1 MSTTT
6 ATASAAEISTP
17 ATGHILAATGR
28 VLIAAIFILSGI
40 GKIAAPDATIGY
52 IASAGL
58 PFAPAAL
65 IAAALI
71 EVGGGLALIA
81 GFRTRIVALL
91 LAGFSVATALAFHA
105 QFADQNQFI
114 HFLKNLAMAG
124 GLLQVAAFGS
134 GKIGLDR
141 R

>member
-1 MSTTT
+1 MTTT
-6 ATASAAEISTP
+6 AAATP
-17 ATGHILAATGR
+17 VSITGVQNALAATGR
-28 VLIAAIFILSGI
+28 VLIAAIFVMSGLN
-40 GKIAAPDATIGY
+40 KIANPDATIGY

-81 GFRTRIVALL
+81 GFRTRPVALA
-91 LAGFSVATALAFHA
+91 LAGFSVIAALAFHA
-105 QFADQNQFI
+105 NLADQNQFI
-114 HFLKNLAMAG
+114 HFFKNVAMAG
-124 GLLQVAAFGS
+124 GLLQVAAFGA
-134 GKIGLDR
+134 GRIGLDR

>member
-1 MSTTT
+1 MTTT
-6 ATASAAEISTP
+6 TVNAATAQTSES
-17 ATGHILAATGR
+17 ATGHILAAAGR
-28 VLIAAIFILSGI
+28 VLIAAIFILSGL
-40 GKIAAPDATIGY
+40 GKIAAPDATIDY

-81 GFRTRIVALL
+81 GFRTRIVALV

-105 QFADQNQFI
+105 HFADQNQFI

>member
-6 ATASAAEISTP
+6 ATASAQISTP
-17 ATGHILAATGR
+17 ATGHLLAAAGR
-28 VLIAAIFILSGI
+28 VLIAAIFILSGV
-40 GKIAAPDATIGY
+40 GKIAAPAATIGY

-81 GFRTRIVALL
+81 GFRTRLVALV

-105 QFADQNQFI
+105 HFADQNQFI

-134 GKIGLDR
+134 GRISLDR